1 METDP
6 YRLQQL
12 AAQPPIVRPPGRTTN
27 TTTSLRAPA
36 PTFQG
41 PTRQWFDTLQEA
53 QKQKAFT
60 QWNTWGQPQRQA
72 FLTSTPEAQRTQLQ
86 GIIGGQPAVPAPA
99 KPPSGA
105 PVNNIPTAPAPGTM
119 GQVTQTP
126 GVIGVQPQAGQTTT
140 NANLVRQQLMNLLA
154 LDPNQIGENDPDV
167 APARAAYD
175 VAAQR
180 AADRQQSQLAEQA
193 AFQGLGSGA
202 LATGQQAVEQQSKE
216 SRAAYNADL
225 TMQAL
230 ESRRGRLMEGL
241 KLGAG
246 LLTAE
251 QENKL
256 RMDIAKLDAD
266 IRRQGLAIQEKLG
279 LGDLDLRKLL
289 GMRELDLTKR
299 GQDLAMEQFL
309 QRLGFDAG
317 VAEQNFNQDF
327 FDFF

>member
-1 METDP
+1 M
-6 YRLQQL
+6 
-12 AAQPPIVRPPGRTTN
+12 ATTAP
-27 TTTSLRAPA
+27 TTTSPQ
-36 PTFQG
+36 FVG
-41 PTRQWFDTLQEA
+41 PTRQWFDTLQES

-60 QWNTWGQPQRQA
+60 QWNQWGVPQRQA
-72 FLTSTPEAQRTQLQ
+72 FLTSDPNAQKTQLQ
-86 GIIGGQPAVPAPA
+86 GIIGQAVPPT

-105 PVNNIPTAPAPGTM
+105 PVNNIPTTPGVGTP
-119 GQVTQTP
+119 GLVTNTP

-140 NANLVRQQLMNLLA
+140 NTALVRQQLMNMLA
-154 LDPNQIGENDPDV
+154 LDPNKIGANDPDI

-180 AADRQQSQLAEQA
+180 AGDRQQSQLAEQA
-193 AFQGLGSGA
+193 AFQGLGTGA
-202 LATGQQAVEQQSKE
+202 LHTAQQGIEQQSKE
-216 SRAAYNADL
+216 ARAAYNADL

-246 LLTAE
+246 LLSQE

-256 RMDIAKLDAD
+256 RMDIANLDAE
-266 IRRQGLAIQEKLG
+266 IRRFGIQVQERLG

-299 GQDLAMEQFL
+299 AQDLQNKQFG
-309 QRLGFDAG
+309 QRLGFDIG
-317 VAEQNFNQDF
+317 SREAELNQAPFNIF
-327 FDFF
+327 GF